1 MHWSSISSWKSHF
14 MKISY
19 HAYDAYKC
27 KNSWEKKDKEEF
39 MPIRTVK
46 QHLHLNVTPMT
57 FLRTLATWNS
67 QESHVQMR
75 PIVCLE
81 LSFLVIMFIQSNSI
95 TLDLDQFIIVSILL
109 SITFARLRFVKRTR
123 PTSQSRDWI
132 SWMNP
137 TSLDK
142 QINWN
147 PGDDQSNR
155 SIRIVI
161 APDRS
166 IMLGIQALGFVLW
179 SNDLVV

>member
-1 MHWSSISSWKSHF
+1 
-14 MKISY
+14 MKISH

-81 LSFLVIMFIQSNSI
+81 LSFLVITFIQSNSI
-95 TLDLDQFIIVSILL
+95 TL
-109 SITFARLRFVKRTR
+109 A
-123 PTSQSRDWI
+123 
-132 SWMNP
+132 
-137 TSLDK
+137 
-142 QINWN
+142 
-147 PGDDQSNR
+147 R
-155 SIRIVI
+155 SIYNRVDFAVDNLCKAEICQKNSSHVFKII
-161 APDRS
+161 AGLDFLNEPDF
-166 IMLGIQALGFVLW
+166 IG
-179 SNDLVV
+179 